1 MFSPTGKTLGKYSF
15 IDGFLHYNLIFKT
28 AVGFMDGWIR
38 ILSTATLEDLPQN
51 KYKTHL
57 GYKVSSQPISRIV
70 FSPDLSSLAF
80 SDVEMGVGFLRKE
93 SVRLK
98 EPTVDEQ
105 YTDGVK
111 MRLEWVFVGRAK
123 SHSKEV
129 ICMNISGPI
138 ITYANIFKKPSCSLP
153 L

>member
-1 MFSPTGKTLGKYSF
+1 
-15 IDGFLHYNLIFKT
+15 
-28 AVGFMDGWIR
+28 MDGWIR
-38 ILSTATLEDLPQN
+38 VLSTTTLEDLPQN

-57 GYKVSSQPISRIV
+57 GYKVSTQPINRIV
-70 FSPDLSSLAF
+70 FSPDSTFLAF
-80 SDVEMGVGFLRKE
+80 SDAGMGVGFLRKE

-129 ICMNISGPI
+129 IGERLCGLKV
-138 ITYANIFKKPSCSLP
+138 TYTYNYNNNSPRVHSRYYGC
-153 L
+153 

>member
-1 MFSPTGKTLGKYSF
+1 
-15 IDGFLHYNLIFKT
+15 
-28 AVGFMDGWIR
+28 MDGWIR
-38 ILSTATLEDLPQN
+38 VLSTTTLEDLPQN

-57 GYKVSSQPISRIV
+57 GYKVSTQAINRIV
-70 FSPDLSSLAF
+70 FSPDSSLLAF
-80 SDVEMGVGFLRKE
+80 SDAGMGVGFLRKE

-129 ICMNISGPI
+129 ICKHS
-138 ITYANIFKKPSCSLP
+138 
-153 L
+153 